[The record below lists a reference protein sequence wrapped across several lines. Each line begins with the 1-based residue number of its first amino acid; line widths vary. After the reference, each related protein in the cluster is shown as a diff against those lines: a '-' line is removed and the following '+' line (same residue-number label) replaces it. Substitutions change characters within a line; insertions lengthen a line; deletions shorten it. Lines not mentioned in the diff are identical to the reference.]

1 MRLIASDM
9 FLLDCRR
16 PSAARIEMP
25 SLNMSADSDRR
36 SASEDAARCV
46 AAVGMPGF
54 GEASAFDMAGGAFA
68 SVAAL
73 LRLTSVS
80 GVLSAMHPAQH
91 RQKSIAVIRWR
102 YRRGAMD
109 R

>member
-16 PSAARIEMP
+16 SSAARIEMP
-25 SLNMSADSDRR
+25 SLNMSADSDRS
-36 SASEDAARCV
+36 SASDDAARCV
-46 AAVGMPGF
+46 DAVGTPGF
-54 GEASAFDMAGGAFA
+54 GEASAFDMAGGTCA

-73 LRLTSVS
+73 LRLTSGS
-80 GVLSAMHPAQH
+80 GVLSAMHPAQD